1 MSEPSTPPPRILL
14 VILDTLIF
22 VALLSGFCAFLLPVI
37 NTAREGAQVPLVLP
51 FLQPWYESS
60 PWLFPAVVPLITTGL
75 TALLI
80 VGLRQ
85 CFPPGW
91 RRHFPWRAPPGT
103 PIAPFDTNED
113 PRATWASA
121 GLSLLGTLL
130 LVLAVAHVRVDRT
143 HRQPVVWT
151 VGPLAGI
158 VPQMVYIG
166 LACSI
171 VSLMCAN
178 YSLVV
183 YRGRYRG
190 LELLGLLLG
199 CFNLCGSCIVT
210 AGIYED

>member
-1 MSEPSTPPPRILL
+1 ML
-14 VILDTLIF
+14 VVADTLIF
-22 VALLSGFCAFLLPVI
+22 IAIVSGFCAFLLPVI
-37 NTAREGAQVPLVLP
+37 NAARERAQAPLVLP
-51 FLQPWYESS
+51 WLEPFYEPY
-60 PWLFPAVVPLITTGL
+60 PWLFIAAVPLLLTGA
-75 TALLI
+75 TALIIL
-80 VGLRQ
+80 VLRR
-85 CFPPGW
+85 CFPQRW
-91 RRHFPWRAPPGT
+91 RHHFPWRAPPGT

-113 PRATWASA
+113 PRATLASV
-121 GLSLLGTLL
+121 GLSLLGTVL
-130 LVLAVAHVRVDRT
+130 LVLAVLHVRVDRT

-158 VPQMVYIG
+158 VPQMVYVG

-199 CFNLCGSCIVT
+199 FFDLCGSCIVT
-210 AGIYED
+210 AAIYED